1 MEEKKESL
9 PWNGGYPMHSFEDLR
24 ELYCTYIKNPKDRQM
39 VEDAFHLAEKKH
51 AGVLRKSGEPYI
63 HHPIEVAYILAE
75 IQCGP
80 ETLAAGLLHDT
91 VEDTDLTIQ
100 DVENQF
106 GKDVGMIVDSLTK
119 IQRMKLSH
127 RTESDFEAEDHRKIF
142 LGMARDIRVIM
153 VKLADRL
160 HNLRTLAALSP
171 ERQKALSKETLEVF
185 TPIAHRLGIYRFQSE
200 MEDLSLK
207 YLEPEK
213 YREILSLM
221 NAREEN
227 RQGSLNALKKRIAD
241 ILFEH
246 QIPFKMESRV
256 KSIYSIYRKMYL
268 KHYNFDEIYD
278 VLAVRVITET
288 VINCYEILGIIHATY
303 KPVPGRFKDYI
314 AMPKPNMYQSL
325 HTTIVSGDGNIY
337 EVQIRT
343 KDMDNVAESGIAA
356 HWRYKEGEN
365 YNAKEEQRDIEEKLH
380 WFRDFVSMSG
390 DNENDDAKSY
400 MAALEQDVFNANVYV
415 FTPLG
420 KVIDLPSGAT
430 TLDFAYKIH
439 TKVGESAVGAIVNGA
454 LVPLSTVLKTGD
466 VCEIRTS
473 KNSSGPNDSW
483 LDIAKTASAKAR
495 IKKALQKKNVFIRE
509 DTIAKGKQ
517 SLLDAFEA
525 QGMGVGEMEKY
536 VNDPKVLEEFN
547 APDLDTFYESIVSK
561 NPTPLAV
568 LDFLG
573 LRKKQSGPLIYEQRR
588 NVRHESKDPIVVEGV
603 DNVATSLAKCCS
615 PIPGDDIVG
624 YVSKGKGI
632 IVHRKNCP
640 NIEANQKRLIPV
652 SWNPDLGVSTYP
664 VSISVYANDRP
675 NLLADLLNRLTS
687 KGVSVTDL
695 KCHLVEASMNDVV
708 NLTIYVSDA
717 KTLDDVFTEL
727 HQVKGVYNVLRLTH

>member
-1 MEEKKESL
+1 
-9 PWNGGYPMHSFEDLR
+9 MHSFEDLR
-24 ELYCTYIKNPKDRQM
+24 ELYCTYIKNPKDRAM
-39 VEDAFHLAEKKH
+39 VEDAYKLASEKH

-91 VEDTDLTIQ
+91 VEDTDLTIE
-100 DVENQF
+100 DIDKRF
-106 GKDVGMIVDSLTK
+106 GKDVAMIVDSLTK

-160 HNLRTLAALSP
+160 HNLRTLAALP
-171 ERQKALSKETLEVF
+171 ADRQKALAKETLDVF

-213 YREILSLM
+213 YQEILSLM

-246 QIPFKMESRV
+246 KIPFKMESRV

-343 KDMDNVAESGIAA
+343 KVSPRIGATKKASTITLKKNNAILKKSFIGSGILSAFLVIT
-356 HWRYKEGEN
+356 KTMMP
-365 YNAKEEQRDIEEKLH
+365 KLI
-380 WFRDFVSMSG
+380 WPLWNKTSSM
-390 DNENDDAKSY
+390 
-400 MAALEQDVFNANVYV
+400 
-415 FTPLG
+415 P
-420 KVIDLPSGAT
+420 
-430 TLDFAYKIH
+430 
-439 TKVGESAVGAIVNGA
+439 
-454 LVPLSTVLKTGD
+454 
-466 VCEIRTS
+466 
-473 KNSSGPNDSW
+473 
-483 LDIAKTASAKAR
+483 
-495 IKKALQKKNVFIRE
+495 
-509 DTIAKGKQ
+509 
-517 SLLDAFEA
+517 
-525 QGMGVGEMEKY
+525 
-536 VNDPKVLEEFN
+536 
-547 APDLDTFYESIVSK
+547 TF
-561 NPTPLAV
+561 
-568 LDFLG
+568 
-573 LRKKQSGPLIYEQRR
+573 
-588 NVRHESKDPIVVEGV
+588 
-603 DNVATSLAKCCS
+603 TSL
-615 PIPGDDIVG
+615 
-624 YVSKGKGI
+624 
-632 IVHRKNCP
+632 
-640 NIEANQKRLIPV
+640 RL
-652 SWNPDLGVSTYP
+652 WGRL
-664 VSISVYANDRP
+664 SICQAARQ
-675 NLLADLLNRLTS
+675 R
-687 KGVSVTDL
+687 
-695 KCHLVEASMNDVV
+695 
-708 NLTIYVSDA
+708 
-717 KTLDDVFTEL
+717 
-727 HQVKGVYNVLRLTH
+727 